1 MSFDAEKAAHMSAYL
16 LFQAGGTMKHM
27 KLIKLLYLAEREG
40 LRRCGWF
47 MSNDVLFSLPH
58 GLILYDTLNLINR
71 DIDNSE
77 TWNQLI
83 SERKPDYTVSLERD
97 IELEELDELSI
108 ADVEVLEDTWQ
119 KFGAKD
125 EFWLSEYMQNPE
137 NCPEWENPGKS
148 SKPVSL
154 NTVLISVGFSPEDA
168 RGILE
173 RMRDYGYIDDS
184 SVPKPKPISL
194 NKLLTSV
201 GFPKL
206 KQKAS

>member
-1 MSFDAEKAAHMSAYL
+1 MSFDAKKAAHMSAYL
-16 LFQAGGTMKHM
+16 LFQADGKMNYM
-27 KLIKLLYLAEREG
+27 KLVKLLYLAERES
-40 LRRCGWF
+40 LRRYGWF

-58 GLILYDTLNLINR
+58 GLILSDTLNLINR

-83 SERKPDYTVSLERD
+83 SEKKPDYTVSLERD
-97 IELEELDELSI
+97 IQLKDLGELSV
-108 ADVEVLEDTWQ
+108 ADVEILDDIWE
-119 KFGAKD
+119 KFGTKD
-125 EFWLSEYMQNPE
+125 EFWLSEYMHNPK
-137 NCPEWENPGKS
+137 NCPEWEDPGKS
-148 SKPVSL
+148 SKRVSL

-173 RMRDYGYIDDS
+173 RMRDYGHIDDS
-184 SVPKPKPISL
+184 SVPKSKPISL